1 MAQKKFLNVYPGEIL
16 LEEFLK
22 PMDITAYRLAKETGI
37 PESKISD
44 IIKGKRNITSSI
56 SMSNTV
62 QFHICTFPFVGA

>member
-56 SMSNTV
+56 SMSNKK
-62 QFHICTFPFVGA
+62 IKKKIPSMA